1 MIMCSAAAGL
11 PRRCAVDHCA
21 GKATGAMQPSD
32 TAVTADLTLPARVEA
47 LRRLEQQVL
56 ACRACEE
63 RGYIR
68 RACPLF
74 HHLPAAD
81 IMLIGQAPGRISGER
96 RRHFSGPGGRALRAW
111 LARAGLDPADFERR
125 VFLTSLT
132 RCFPGPAPSGSGDRR
147 PSAEECALCR
157 PFLDAELAIIRP
169 RLVLLAGKMA
179 IDTFVPGA
187 ARRRLEEL
195 VGTTYED
202 GGQLYVPL
210 PHPSGR
216 SRWLNDPRHRA
227 LLDRALA
234 HVRAWLAGQGAAGA
248 VTASSAPRAAPADE
262 A

>member
-1 MIMCSAAAGL
+1 M
-11 PRRCAVDHCA
+11 
-21 GKATGAMQPSD
+21 GAMQPHD
-32 TAVTADLTLPARVEA
+32 TAVTHTTLLTRAEA

-63 RGYIR
+63 RGYIP

-74 HHLPAAD
+74 HNLPTAD
-81 IMLIGQAPGRISGER
+81 IVLIGQAPGRISAAR
-96 RRHFSGPGGRALRAW
+96 RRHFSGPGGRVLRAW
-111 LARAGLDPADFERR
+111 LERAGLAPPDFERR

-132 RCFPGPAPSGSGDRR
+132 RCFPGLARSGDRR
-147 PSAEECALCR
+147 PSPQECALCR
-157 PFLDAELAIIRP
+157 PLLDAELAIIQP
-169 RLVLLAGKMA
+169 RLVLLVGKMA

-187 ARRRLEEL
+187 AQRRLEEL
-195 VGTTYED
+195 VGTIYED
-202 GGQLYVPL
+202 GGRLYVPL

-234 HVRAWLAGQGAAGA
+234 HVRDWLARQDPAGA
-248 VTASSAPRAAPADE
+248 VTVPSAPQAAPAGE